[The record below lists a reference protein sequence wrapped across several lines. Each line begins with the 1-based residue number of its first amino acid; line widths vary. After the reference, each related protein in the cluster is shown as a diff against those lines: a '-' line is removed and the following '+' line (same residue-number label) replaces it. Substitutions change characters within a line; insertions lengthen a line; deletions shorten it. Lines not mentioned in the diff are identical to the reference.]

1 MLVLMLNEQCQSTG
15 CPVKDAV
22 KWICCCCC
30 SSSSS
35 SSLLY
40 LPNNTTVCT
49 STSIQLR
56 RAGQQGPTRTLTAAL
71 KRVINQLLGTCSFYH
86 TQTHARA
93 RARARARTHTHT
105 HTHTHP
111 FNGPFS
117 GTTQMSRMPF
127 RPPNQQRQSTEGNMF
142 FLSHK

>member
-1 MLVLMLNEQCQSTG
+1 MLFLMLNEQCQSTI

-22 KWICCCCC
+22 KWICCCC
-30 SSSSS
+30 SSSS

-56 RAGQQGPTRTLTAAL
+56 RAGQQFPTRTLTAAL

-86 TQTHARA
+86 TRTHAR
-93 RARARARTHTHT
+93 T